1 MMLQQTSLANQI
13 TGGGERMTMEEV
25 IAKVEQDSQPEKVL
39 ISIPE
44 DKRKRIPD
52 EICKI
57 LMGNGLSLQQAEMLL
72 AIAKSRLRKAII

>member
-1 MMLQQTSLANQI
+1 
-13 TGGGERMTMEEV
+13 MTMEEV

-72 AIAKSRLRKAII
+72 AITKSRLRKAII

>member
-1 MMLQQTSLANQI
+1 
-13 TGGGERMTMEEV
+13 MTMEEA

>member
-1 MMLQQTSLANQI
+1 
-13 TGGGERMTMEEV
+13 MTMEEV

-57 LMGNGLSLQQAEMLL
+57 LMGKPIGE
-72 AIAKSRLRKAII
+72 

>member
-1 MMLQQTSLANQI
+1 MA
-13 TGGGERMTMEEV
+13 MEEV

>member
-1 MMLQQTSLANQI
+1 
-13 TGGGERMTMEEV
+13 MTMEEV

-57 LMGNGLSLQQAEMLL
+57 LMGNGLSLQQAEILL
-72 AIAKSRLRKAII
+72 AIAKNRLRKFATV

>member
-1 MMLQQTSLANQI
+1 
-13 TGGGERMTMEEV
+13 MTMEEV

-52 EICKI
+52 EICKL

>member
-1 MMLQQTSLANQI
+1 
-13 TGGGERMTMEEV
+13 MTMEEV

-72 AIAKSRLRKAII
+72 DIAKSRLRKAII

>member
-1 MMLQQTSLANQI
+1 
-13 TGGGERMTMEEV
+13 MTMEEV
-25 IAKVEQDSQPEKVL
+25 IAKVEQDIQPEKVL

>member
-1 MMLQQTSLANQI
+1 
-13 TGGGERMTMEEV
+13 MTMEEV
-25 IAKVEQDSQPEKVL
+25 IAKVEQDSQLEKVL

>member
-1 MMLQQTSLANQI
+1 
-13 TGGGERMTMEEV
+13 MTMEEV

-57 LMGNGLSLQQAEMLL
+57 LMGKSVSGIEDSRRVYQVLLRRRGRGLVGGSFCPPEKPA
-72 AIAKSRLRKAII
+72 

>member
-1 MMLQQTSLANQI
+1 
-13 TGGGERMTMEEV
+13 MTMEEV
-25 IAKVEQDSQPEKVL
+25 IAKVEQDSQPVKVL

>member
-1 MMLQQTSLANQI
+1 MCLQGQHKWK
-13 TGGGERMTMEEV
+13 TGGEGMTMEEV

>member
-1 MMLQQTSLANQI
+1 
-13 TGGGERMTMEEV
+13 MTMEEV

-52 EICKI
+52 EICKV

>member
-1 MMLQQTSLANQI
+1 
-13 TGGGERMTMEEV
+13 MTMEEV

-57 LMGNGLSLQQAEMLL
+57 LMGNGLSLQQA
-72 AIAKSRLRKAII
+72 KSRLRKAII

>member
-1 MMLQQTSLANQI
+1 
-13 TGGGERMTMEEV
+13 MTMEEV

-72 AIAKSRLRKAII
+72 AIAKSRLR

>member
-1 MMLQQTSLANQI
+1 
-13 TGGGERMTMEEV
+13 MTMEEV

-52 EICKI
+52 EICKF

>member
-1 MMLQQTSLANQI
+1 MQ
-13 TGGGERMTMEEV
+13 EV
-25 IAKVEQDSQPEKVL
+25 IAKVEQDSQLEKVL

>member
-1 MMLQQTSLANQI
+1 
-13 TGGGERMTMEEV
+13 MTTEEV

-57 LMGNGLSLQQAEMLL
+57 LTGNGLSLQQAELLL

>member
-1 MMLQQTSLANQI
+1 
-13 TGGGERMTMEEV
+13 MTMEEV

-72 AIAKSRLRKAII
+72 AIAKSRLRKASI

>member
-1 MMLQQTSLANQI
+1 
-13 TGGGERMTMEEV
+13 MEEV

>member
-1 MMLQQTSLANQI
+1 
-13 TGGGERMTMEEV
+13 MTMEEV
-25 IAKVEQDSQPEKVL
+25 IAKVEQDSQPENVL

>member
-1 MMLQQTSLANQI
+1 
-13 TGGGERMTMEEV
+13 MTMEEV

-52 EICKI
+52 EICEI

>member
-1 MMLQQTSLANQI
+1 
-13 TGGGERMTMEEV
+13 MTTEEV
-25 IAKVEQDSQPEKVL
+25 IAKVEQDSHPEKVL

-52 EICKI
+52 EICNI
-57 LMGNGLSLQQAEMLL
+57 LMGKGLSLQQAEMLL

>member
-1 MMLQQTSLANQI
+1 
-13 TGGGERMTMEEV
+13 MTIEEV

>member
-1 MMLQQTSLANQI
+1 MCLQGQHKWK

>member
-1 MMLQQTSLANQI
+1 MSEEVKQTRLR
-13 TGGGERMTMEEV
+13 GGEGMTMEEV

>member
-1 MMLQQTSLANQI
+1 
-13 TGGGERMTMEEV
+13 MTMEEV

-72 AIAKSRLRKAII
+72 VIAKSRLRKAII

>member
-1 MMLQQTSLANQI
+1 
-13 TGGGERMTMEEV
+13 MTMEEV